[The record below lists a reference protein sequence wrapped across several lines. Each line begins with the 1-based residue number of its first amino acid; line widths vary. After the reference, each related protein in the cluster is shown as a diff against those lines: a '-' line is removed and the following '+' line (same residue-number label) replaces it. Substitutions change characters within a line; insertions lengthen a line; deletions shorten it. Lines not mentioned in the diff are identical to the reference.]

1 MAAAGPIA
9 VDDSDSLGARLRS
22 LRLRRGLTQEGL
34 AIAAGVGV
42 DVVKRLERGVKSW
55 ARLTTLR
62 ALSDAL
68 DVPLSE
74 LTGRE
79 PRVGQ
84 PGERLVLDLRDALFG
99 TVPGLSPR
107 VETEPASLALLAG
120 VRREVDAAWGLY
132 AAGQFEHLAARL
144 PGVLTDVRLLQ
155 QRSPAGESGDEAVLT
170 SQALQVT
177 AQLLVHVGRE
187 DLAAAAAEH
196 AVSAALRGP
205 DRLQWANA
213 AAAYAWVHHAGFAR
227 PATAVPL
234 ALSIADEIRPGGD
247 APVQDVIVWGAVL
260 ITALAAAGAADDAD
274 TVDDILPEAQE
285 AARRVGTD
293 TRHHHVLYGPAA
305 LGMQVVYSALSL
317 GRPDQAL
324 DAARGLDVDRLRPVS
339 HARHL
344 LDIAQALTDLGR
356 DDEAVQ
362 VLARAE
368 ALAPVW
374 FRHMPLVRSL
384 LDEIGGRQARMT
396 TTLRHL
402 AQAASRHS

>member
-9 VDDSDSLGARLRS
+9 VEDSDSLGARLRS

-34 AIAAGVGV
+34 AITAGVGV

-55 ARLTTLR
+55 ARLATLR

-99 TVPGLSPR
+99 TVPGLPSR
-107 VETEPASLALLAG
+107 VETEPTSLAG
-120 VRREVDAAWGLY
+120 IHRDVDAAWGLY
-132 AAGQFEHLAARL
+132 AAGQFERLAARL

-155 QRSPAGESGDEAVLT
+155 QRSPAGESGEEAVLT

-177 AQLLVHVGRE
+177 AQLLVQLGRE

-234 ALSIADEIRPGGD
+234 ALGIADEIRPGGD
-247 APVQDVIVWGAVL
+247 APVEDVIVWGAVL

-368 ALAPVW
+368 NLAPVW
-374 FRHMPLVRSL
+374 FRHVPLVRSL

-396 TTLRHL
+396 TTLRRL
-402 AQAASRHS
+402 AQAASQHT